1 MIYPQGY
8 DYYPLLVAMLFVLA
22 PFLCESGKY
31 DDIFLA
37 KITNPRR
44 RSRQG
49 TRTKER
55 ALLGPDM
62 VSL

>member
-1 MIYPQGY
+1 MICSQGH
-8 DYYPLLVAMLFVLA
+8 DYYPLLVGMLFVLA
-22 PFLCESGKY
+22 PFLCESGNHV
-31 DDIFLA
+31 DISLA
-37 KITNPRR
+37 KITNQRR

-49 TRTKER
+49 TLTKER